1 MLNNCTIWIGLPAFN
16 EEKAIKKVLKSII
29 SLKKKINKIRVIIV
43 NDGSKDKTLLN
54 AKKFQK
60 KLNIK
65 IINIDAKYLIKLS
78 PFLPFLIKFLL
89 PIAISSFL
97 FISTL

>member
-65 IINIDAKYLIKLS
+65 IINNKKIKVLETLYMHL
-78 PFLPFLIKFLL
+78 F
-89 PIAISSFL
+89 SFL
-97 FISTL
+97 KKKVLVMISLF